1 MKVTKEI
8 TKFETLKLE
17 SWGGA
22 LETLKIIEQNN
33 KQDDFMYLLEDV
45 FYEGVDETDLNDFI
59 WFEDEY
65 IFNSL
70 EIDFE

>member
-8 TKFETLKLE
+8 AKFETLKLE

-22 LETLKIIEQNN
+22 LQTLKTIEENH
-33 KQDDFMYLLEDV
+33 KEDDFMNLLEDI
-45 FYEGVDETDLNDFI
+45 FFEGVDETDLNDFI

-65 IFNSL
+65 IFDSL